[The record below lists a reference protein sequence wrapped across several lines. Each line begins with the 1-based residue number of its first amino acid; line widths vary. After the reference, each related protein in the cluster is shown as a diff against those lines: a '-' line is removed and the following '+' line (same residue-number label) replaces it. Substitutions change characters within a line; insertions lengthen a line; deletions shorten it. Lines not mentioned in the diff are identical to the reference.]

1 MTKYWKNNVSFYK
14 KGLLFIIPI
23 TFQALVETVLGLMN
37 TFITGQFG
45 GDDVIAGVASSVNIY
60 DMIWYIFFA
69 IVATGNIFL
78 AQYEGAKMRSKIKE
92 TTNVKL
98 FYVLLISIICLILL
112 EVFAKEIAVLILG
125 THGGGDAHYDK
136 AVEVATKYSRL
147 VAWNYPL
154 LGFAYI
160 MSITMN
166 VAGNVRTPLIVASV
180 SLVLNTV
187 LVCTLSLPYHGSPN
201 LGIEG
206 LAISLIISRAV
217 ECLIFVGYLVIKKPD
232 YAPNWNIFKISKELH
247 WSYFKAFIPMFVNQ
261 LFFGLSL
268 IIQTVLFAHFGNTTV
283 VAAANIVSTTM
294 AIFYST
300 FRGYN
305 ALVSYYV
312 GQNLGKGEL
321 ALAKQNAQRILQ
333 LVFFISIIIS
343 LVILSCAFWV
353 PKFLFTTLSAEGLEL
368 AVWYLAF
375 SAFGYFFFNM
385 MQPIFSFLY
394 AGGYTLI
401 VSITDLSLVWIVD
414 IFITFALLQWA
425 HMDIK
430 YIMMISC
437 LTKVLDFGV
446 TYIMYRLVPWNKKII
461 NKSEIELPK
470 AFA

>member
-1 MTKYWKNNVSFYK
+1 MKKYWKENLNFYS

-23 TFQALVETVLGLMN
+23 SCQALVETVLGLMN
-37 TFITGQFG
+37 TFIVGQFG
-45 GDDVIAGVASSVNIY
+45 NDDVIAGVASSVNVY
-60 DMIWYIFFA
+60 DMVWYVFFA

-78 AQYEGAKMRSKIKE
+78 AQYQGAKMKNKVKE

-98 FYVLLISIICLILL
+98 FYVLIISIICLIVL
-112 EVFAKEIAVLILG
+112 EVFAKEIAMLILG
-125 THGGGDAHYDK
+125 AHGGEHYDEAIK
-136 AVEVATKYSRL
+136 VATEYSRL
-147 VAWNYPL
+147 IAWNYPL

-166 VAGNVRTPLIVASV
+166 VAGNVKTPLIVATV

-187 LVCTLSLPYHGSPN
+187 LVCTLSLPYKGSPN

-206 LAISLIISRAV
+206 LAISLITSRAV
-217 ECLIFVGYLVIKKPD
+217 ECLIFVGYLIIKKPD
-232 YAPNWNIFKISKELH
+232 YAPNWNIFRISKELH
-247 WSYFKAFIPMFVNQ
+247 WNYFKAFIPMFINQ
-261 LFFGLSL
+261 LFFGLAL
-268 IIQTVLFAHFGNTTV
+268 IIQTVLFAYYGDIYV

-312 GQNLGKGEL
+312 GQNLGKGKL
-321 ALAKQNAQRILQ
+321 ALAKENAKKILQ
-333 LVFFISIIIS
+333 LVFFISVVIS

-353 PKFLFTTLSAEGLEL
+353 PRFLFVNLTPEGLEL
-368 AVWYLAF
+368 AIWYLAF
-375 SAFGYFFFNM
+375 SSFSYFFFNM

-401 VSITDLSLVWIVD
+401 VSITDLCLVWIVD
-414 IFITFALLQWA
+414 IFVTFALLQWSSL
-425 HMDIK
+425 DIK

-437 LTKVLDFGV
+437 LSKFIDFAITYVL
-446 TYIMYRLVPWNKKII
+446 YRVVPWNKKIVGP
-461 NKSEIELPK
+461 KEIKLPK
-470 AFA
+470 TMID